1 MMGKPIDQTKLQAA
15 LTQLNKQLQN
25 AQTPR
30 TELVVCGG
38 SALIAM
44 GLVPRTTRDLD
55 IIAMV
60 QESQM
65 VSADPL
71 PGYLMQAASKVA
83 KTLSLPENWLNNGP
97 ASQFQLGL
105 PDGFQNRLTTCEIG
119 EKLVVHYIG
128 RLDQIFFK
136 VFAAADRG
144 GYHVNDL
151 RLLNPSEEELVAA
164 GKWCMTIDV
173 SPAFREILKNMFEQL
188 GWKNVSDRI

>member
-1 MMGKPIDQTKLQAA
+1 
-15 LTQLNKQLQN
+15 
-25 AQTPR
+25 
-30 TELVVCGG
+30 
-38 SALIAM
+38 
-44 GLVPRTTRDLD
+44 
-55 IIAMV
+55 
-60 QESQM
+60 M
-65 VSADPL
+65 VSAEPL
-71 PGYLMQAASKVA
+71 PGYLLQAASQVA
-83 KTLSLPENWLNNGP
+83 QALSLPEQWLNNGP

-119 EKLVVHYIG
+119 ECLVVHYVG

-151 RLLNPSEEELVAA
+151 RLLNPSEEELVDA

-188 GWKNVSDRI
+188 GWKNVSARI